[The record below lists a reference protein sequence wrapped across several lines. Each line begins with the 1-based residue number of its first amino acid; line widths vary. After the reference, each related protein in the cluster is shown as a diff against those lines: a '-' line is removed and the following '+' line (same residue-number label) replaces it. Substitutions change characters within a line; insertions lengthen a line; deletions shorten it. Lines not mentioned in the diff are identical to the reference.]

1 MITNPAPATEHIL
14 LRDGYWDRT
23 AVVQMPTGEL
33 RVRKISKGDA
43 SAGPWGRDNLRAEAA
58 YLRGLESH
66 LKDFFPALLD
76 NWDGDTTG
84 YDMTF
89 QQGNINVGELARRQL
104 FSQSQAD
111 AMQDYLA
118 QRVFKQLH
126 TPCDTVPILAANM
139 ADTLLK
145 AQACLQQQDDLQCLL
160 SQIVINQRPVSS
172 LDQQLQQLIDSPL
185 LHSFDQQPQVRL
197 HGDMFMENML
207 LPEQNPGSDWPQHL
221 MLIDPISVAGVG
233 AGHPLFD
240 LGKYLSYATGELPA
254 MRQQRVIVTGFE
266 NAKKGQFSWQID
278 WQDPAMAGFNN
289 VDWHSTMRQAYE
301 QHYGVINA
309 SAFALLEAYFAAA
322 MVVCTTGLE
331 QQARALKMRQSLQI
345 ALD

>member
-1 MITNPAPATEHIL
+1 MNTNPTTATEHIL

-23 AVVQMPTGEL
+23 AVVQILSGEL

-58 YLRGLESH
+58 YLQGLEYH

-76 NWDGDTTG
+76 NWDGETTG
-84 YDMTF
+84 YDMAF
-89 QQGNINVGELARRQL
+89 QQGFINVGELARRQL
-104 FSQSQAD
+104 FNQAQAD

-126 TPCDTVPILAANM
+126 TPCDTAPILAANM

-160 SQIVINQRPVSS
+160 GGIEINQQAVSC
-172 LDQQLQQLIDSPL
+172 LDEQLKQLIDSPL
-185 LHSFDQQPQVRL
+185 LQSFDQQPQVRL

-207 LPEQNPGSDWPQHL
+207 LPEKDPGSDWPQQL

-233 AGHPLFD
+233 TGHPMFD

-254 MRQQRVIVTGFE
+254 MRQERVIVTGFDDTD
-266 NAKKGQFSWQID
+266 KGQFSWQID

-289 VDWHSTMRQAYE
+289 VDWHSSMRQAYID
-301 QHYGVINA
+301 HYGAIDTQ
-309 SAFALLEAYFAAA
+309 AFALLEAYFASA

-331 QQARALKMRQSLQI
+331 QQARALKMRESLEQ
-345 ALD
+345 AL

>member
-1 MITNPAPATEHIL
+1 MNLTPASAIELTL

-23 AVVQMPTGEL
+23 AVVQIPAGEL
-33 RVRKISKGDA
+33 RVRKISKGES

-58 YLRGLESH
+58 YLQGLESH

-76 NWDGDTTG
+76 NWDGATTG
-84 YDMTF
+84 YDMAF
-89 QQGNINVGELARRQL
+89 QQGCINVGELARRQL
-104 FSQSQAD
+104 FSQAQAD

-126 TPCDTVPILAANM
+126 TSCDTAPILAANM

-145 AQACLQQQDDLQCLL
+145 AQACLRQQDDLQCLL
-160 SQIVINQRPVSS
+160 GDIEINQQAVSS

-207 LPEQNPGSDWPQHL
+207 LPEQDPGSDWPQQL
-221 MLIDPISVAGVG
+221 LLIDPISVAGVG

-254 MRQQRVIVTGFE
+254 MRQQRVIVTGFD
-266 NAKKGQFSWQID
+266 NAGKGQFTWQID

-289 VDWHSTMRQAYE
+289 IDWQTTMRQAYID
-301 QHYGVINA
+301 HYGAINPQ
-309 SAFALLEAYFAAA
+309 AFALLEAYFAAA